1 VAFDTQAHP
10 ASPLVGELLA
20 GCWHMLC
27 AVNNVVRRAV
37 LALEVVPLLCALA
50 AGAPERAALH
60 EAVLGMLDQLGRGDR
75 ACRSALL
82 AQAPVGA
89 TVAMMARHSGSAAV
103 QAQATRVLGAC
114 MLGEAQVSELLEAG
128 GLKLVLDACEV
139 HGQGETPQAE
149 ALAADATELLEA
161 AMCAV
166 CEAAGEAPPSE
177 ELGHSALAALLGTRH
192 AALAARRREEVKAAQ
207 EAEAAVVAKET
218 AAAEEATAAEAAAGC
233 VAREAEKQQAEK
245 AAAEA
250 EEARKAVEEAPCGYA
265 GFSFAPDA
273 ASPHP
278 PTLPL
283 ASSFDDPRLAAGP
296 GQDTEES
303 RIEEVDA

>member
-1 VAFDTQAHP
+1 M
-10 ASPLVGELLA
+10 GELLA

-75 ACRSALL
+75 ACRTALL

-89 TVAMMARHSGSAAV
+89 TVAMMARHGGSAAV

-114 MLGEAQVSELLEAG
+114 MLGEAQVGELLEAG
-128 GLKLVLDACEV
+128 GLKLVLDACEA

-177 ELGHSALAALLGTRH
+177 ELGRGALAALLGTRH
-192 AALAARRREEVKAAQ
+192 AALVVRRLEELKAAE
-207 EAEAAVVAKET
+207 EAEAAVVAKEI
-218 AAAEEATAAEAAAGC
+218 AAAEEAVAAEVAAAG
-233 VAREAEKQQAEK
+233 VAREVEKQQAEK
-245 AAAEA
+245 AAAEV

-265 GFSFAPDA
+265 GFSFAPAPEA
-273 ASPHP
+273 AAPQP
-278 PTLPL
+278 PTLPP

-296 GQDTEES
+296 GQDTEDMES
-303 RIEEVDA
+303 RIEEIDA